1 MTVEEQLRA
10 LCDHLDEQQEPVTT
24 EEIIGERG
32 LAPFSGDTMPGHG
45 GWRLAGVLA
54 VAAAIVVVIAGWLM
68 TSGNDTTGLVPADR
82 PSGSTPSPS
91 SPTTSATFVS
101 PRNGFSVQYPDNAE
115 STVTPATTLLGWS
128 FSQQV
133 DEGFDVVDTGAAAV
147 FRGASADAV
156 TDGPEDAPTDEPIN
170 EFYVSE
176 DVMPGGCD
184 VPPSR
189 QGEIIIDGQPGRF
202 AECPNHIEATVA
214 FGGRHY
220 VFTLSH
226 DRPDARAVFE
236 AFASTIDLTPE
247 TAVNFPPMYETFVSP
262 TYGYSSDYWP
272 RGRPEPAAQNWDP
285 DGQPV
290 EDINFDARFD
300 AHETGFYAYFE
311 AASTPIPE
319 EVSIDEWVDTY
330 ATPRSVGSCG
340 IPRSEQEEIV
350 VDGQRGRKAECADHS
365 EATVVAGGRL
375 YLFIG
380 PNDERGWFDAWIATI
395 ELTPET
401 AAVS

>member
-10 LCDHLDEQQEPVTT
+10 LCDHLDEQQAPVTT

-32 LAPFSGDTMPGHG
+32 LETFSGDTVPGRG
-45 GWRLAGVLA
+45 GRRLAGVLA

-68 TSGNDTTGLVPADR
+68 TSGDDTVEMVPADR
-82 PSGSTPSPS
+82 PSSSAPSPTS
-91 SPTTSATFVS
+91 ATTSATFVS
-101 PRNGFSVQYPDNAE
+101 PRNGFSVQYPDSAE
-115 STVTPATTLLGWS
+115 STVTPATTGLGWS
-128 FSQQV
+128 FSQKV

-147 FRGASADAV
+147 FRGASLTA
-156 TDGPEDAPTDEPIN
+156 GPEEAPIDERID
-170 EFYVSE
+170 ELLSSE
-176 DVMPGGCD
+176 DVLPGGCG
-184 VPPSR
+184 VPRSR
-189 QGEIIIDGQPGRF
+189 QVEIIIDGQPGRF
-202 AECPNHIEATVA
+202 AECPNRIEATVV
-214 FGGRHY
+214 FGGRLY

-226 DRPDARAVFE
+226 DRPDAGAVFE

-247 TAVNFPPMYETFVSP
+247 TAVLFPPMYETFVSP

-272 RGRPEPAAQNWDP
+272 RGRPEPASQHWDP
-285 DGQPV
+285 DDQPV

-311 AASTPIPE
+311 AASTSIPE

-330 ATPRSVGSCG
+330 VTPRSAGGCG
-340 IPRSEQEEIV
+340 IPRSEQKEIV
-350 VDGQRGRKAECADHS
+350 VDGQPGWKAECEHS

-380 PNDERGWFDAWIATI
+380 PNDERRWFDAWIATI